1 MVTILTQ
8 QNLQPDDAQTVAK
21 LDHQLNPN
29 RTPLALTEVLANGCT
44 YVFVYRQQQQI
55 IGMATLTCYRVLSG
69 YKGWI
74 EDVVVDQSHR
84 GKGIGKQ
91 LTQAI
96 LEKAKSLRLQKLFLY
111 TEDEKQ
117 TAIHLYEQLGF
128 TQKNSR
134 LYFLGL

>member
-8 QNLQPDDAQTVAK
+8 QNLQPQDAQTIAK

-29 RTPLALTEVLANGCT
+29 RTPLAITEVLNSDTT
-44 YVFVYRQQQQI
+44 YVFVYREQQQI
-55 IGMATLTCYRVLSG
+55 VGMATLTCYRVISG

-74 EDVVVDQSHR
+74 EDVVVDKAHR

-96 LEKAKSLRLQKLFLY
+96 LEKARLLRLQRLFLY

-134 LYFLGL
+134 LYFLAL

>member
-8 QNLQPDDAQTVAK
+8 QNLQPDDAQTVAD

-29 RTPLALTEVLANGCT
+29 RKPLALTEVLASDST
-44 YVFVYRQQQQI
+44 YVFVYRQQQI
-55 IGMATLTCYRVLSG
+55 VGMATLTCYRVLSS

-74 EDVVVDQSHR
+74 EDVVVDQAHR

-117 TAIHLYEQLGF
+117 IAIHLYEHLGF

-134 LYFLGL
+134 LYFLDV

>member
-8 QNLQPDDAQTVAK
+8 QNLQPEDPQVVAK

-29 RTPLALTEVLANGCT
+29 RTPLAITEVLNSDTT
-44 YVFVYRQQQQI
+44 YVFVYREQQQI
-55 IGMATLTCYRVLSG
+55 VGMATLTCYRVISG

-74 EDVVVDQSHR
+74 EDVVVDTAQR

-96 LEKAKSLRLQKLFLY
+96 LEKAKLLQLQKLLLY

-117 TAIHLYEQLGF
+117 AAIHLYEQLGF
-128 TQKNSR
+128 TKKNSR
-134 LYFLGL
+134 IYFLDL